1 MFDLRIKRV
10 ENEDIPNLFGESHY
24 FVTPYQD
31 IAQSGSVI
39 VGINYDCPIIASNL
53 EAFKEYV
60 VDGKTGYLIKPAD
73 EEDLARVM
81 TKIVSEKNAD
91 YNRMVE
97 EIKGMKQCNF
107 NTQTILN
114 KYIQFFD
121 SL

>member
-1 MFDLRIKRV
+1 M
-10 ENEDIPNLFGESHY
+10 
-24 FVTPYQD
+24 
-31 IAQSGSVI
+31 
-39 VGINYDCPIIASNL
+39 
-53 EAFKEYV
+53 